1 MTKLDWIAVDWGTT
15 HLRAWAMGADNQPL
29 SEAMSDQGMRALEAK
44 NFEAALLALVGDWLA
59 EIDRSVDVLACGMVG
74 SRQGWAEAKYRP
86 VPCKALGDAHTIAPS
101 DKLKV
106 LIVSGLRQDK
116 PSADVMRGEETQI
129 AGFLAGDKEFDGVL
143 CLPGSHTKWA
153 RVSAEE
159 VVSFQ
164 TCMTG
169 ELFAAVT
176 HHTVLRHSLGQ
187 SLVKGDG
194 WNDEIFLE
202 AVEEG
207 MAHPARLSSRLFS
220 LRAEGLLYGLSA
232 ADGRA
237 RLSGL
242 LIGMELAATK
252 PYWLGQCISV
262 IGEAGLSSLYVKALT
277 EQGCV
282 PVLEEGGAMTLKGL
296 IAARSAMKGG

>member
-15 HLRAWAMGADNQPL
+15 HLRAWAMGVDNKPL
-29 SEAMSDQGMRALEAK
+29 NEAMSDQGMRALEAL
-44 NFEAALLALVGDWLA
+44 NFEAALLDLVGDWLG
-59 EIDRSVDVLACGMVG
+59 DVSTTLDVLACGMVG
-74 SRQGWAEAKYRP
+74 SRQGWVEAKYRP

-116 PSADVMRGEETQI
+116 PTADVMRGEETQI

-169 ELFAAVT
+169 ELFAAVSQ
-176 HHTVLRHSLGQ
+176 HTVLRHSLAD
-187 SLVKGDG
+187 SKA

-207 MAHPARLSSRLFS
+207 MSHPARLSSRLFS
-220 LRAEGLLYGLSA
+220 LRAEGLLHGLSA
-232 ADGRA
+232 ADVRA

-252 PYWLGQCISV
+252 PYWLGQRISV
-262 IGEAGLSSLYVKALT
+262 IGEADLSALYVKALS
-277 EQGCV
+277 EQGCL
-282 PVLEEGGAMTLKGL
+282 PVLEDGDAMTLKGL
-296 IAARSAMKGG
+296 IAARTAMKGS